1 LQFIYYFSG
10 MKEVAATIKR
20 LRELKGIT
28 RESMASELEL
38 SLSGY
43 SKIERGET
51 EISISKLYKIS
62 EILEVDV
69 PKILNFDVSKVFNI
83 SNNNLVQGAGADE
96 PHFHNQISQHTEKY
110 IQMLESEVARL
121 KSLLGEK

>member
-1 LQFIYYFSG
+1 
-10 MKEVAATIKR
+10 MKEVAANIKR

-28 RESMASELEL
+28 REAMAAELDL

-43 SKIERGET
+43 SKIERGES
-51 EISISKLYKIS
+51 EISVSKLFKIS
-62 EILEVDV
+62 EILEVEV

-96 PHFHNQISQHTEKY
+96 PHFHNQVSPHTEKY
-110 IQMLESEVARL
+110 IALLEAENARL
-121 KSLLGEK
+121 KALLKS

>member
-1 LQFIYYFSG
+1 

-28 RESMASELEL
+28 REVMASELEL

-51 EISISKLYKIS
+51 ELSLSKLYKIS
-62 EILEVDV
+62 YILEVEV

-83 SNNNLVQGAGADE
+83 SNNNVVQGAGADE
-96 PHFHNQISQHTEKY
+96 PHFHHQVSQHTEKY
-110 IQMLESEVARL
+110 IALLEAENARL
-121 KSLLGEK
+121 QEVLGKKK